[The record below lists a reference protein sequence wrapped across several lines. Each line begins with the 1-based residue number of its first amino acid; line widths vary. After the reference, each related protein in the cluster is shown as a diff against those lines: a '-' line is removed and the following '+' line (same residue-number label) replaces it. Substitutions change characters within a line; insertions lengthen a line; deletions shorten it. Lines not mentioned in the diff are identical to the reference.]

1 MDKPATTSTSSVKP
15 PKVRPSF
22 ARKVVIW
29 NFIGDLW
36 RCGGRADASEVTE
49 GKPLKPLRL
58 HASRL
63 ESMA

>member
-1 MDKPATTSTSSVKP
+1 
-15 PKVRPSF
+15 
-22 ARKVVIW
+22 VVIW